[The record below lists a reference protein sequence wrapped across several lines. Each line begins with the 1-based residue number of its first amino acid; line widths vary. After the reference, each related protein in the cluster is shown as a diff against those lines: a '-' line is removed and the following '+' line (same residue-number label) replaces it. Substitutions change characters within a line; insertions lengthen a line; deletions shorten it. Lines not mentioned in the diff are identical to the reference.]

1 MYLRQIDGN
10 GGEIREKIVTF
21 AAENSMQVVKSFV
34 DPAECAVLGDETN
47 FRKMIVQLHAG
58 EADVLITDRLSTLL
72 DDMVEQ
78 ELILA
83 NLRASRISVVCVE
96 DPTLS
101 SADPGRRL
109 LRDFSS
115 RGDFTRR
122 FEALRLTGKRLA
134 ARQRGDR
141 RKEGARPYG
150 QLAGEDRVLT
160 EIHELTAHDI
170 GPSEIA
176 RRLNE
181 QGVSPRRGKRWHPT
195 TIANILGA
203 RRTAT
208 ERKARRATTKQ
219 SGNSNRPEYI

>member
-1 MYLRQIDGN
+1 MGRRAFVYVRQIDGD
-10 GGEIREKIVTF
+10 GGEFCEKIATF
-21 AAENSMQVVKSFV
+21 AGENSIQVVKSFV
-34 DPAECAVLGDETN
+34 DPVQCAVLGDGSN
-47 FRKMIVQLHAG
+47 FRRMIVQLHSG
-58 EADVLITDRLSTLL
+58 EAEVLITDRLSSLS

-83 NLRASRISVVCVE
+83 NLSASRISVVCVE

-115 RGDFTRR
+115 RGDFTKRID
-122 FEALRLTGKRLA
+122 ALRLTGKRQA

-160 EIHELTAHDI
+160 EIHEVTAHNI

-181 QGVSPRRGKRWHPT
+181 QGISPRRGKRWHPT

-208 ERKARRATTKQ
+208 ERKARRAPKT
-219 SGNSNRPEYI
+219 